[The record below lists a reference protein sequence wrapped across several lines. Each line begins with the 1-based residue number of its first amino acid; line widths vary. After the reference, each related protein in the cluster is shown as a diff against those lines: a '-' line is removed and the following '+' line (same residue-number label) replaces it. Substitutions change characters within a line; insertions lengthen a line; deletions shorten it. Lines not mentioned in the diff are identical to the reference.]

1 MSHWHAAHT
10 GEGNQMTPRMMAGCT
25 VAIIGFCLYSHAKMA
40 AKPAGPPAG
49 ADVEVAKIGSEK
61 EALLPILA
69 PGKGGSPSKL
79 ARASSG
85 ERSSR
90 GTIKAVRF
98 DRSS

>member
-1 MSHWHAAHT
+1 
-10 GEGNQMTPRMMAGCT
+10 MTPRMMAGCT

-40 AKPAGPPAG
+40 AKPVGPAAG
-49 ADVEVAKIGSEK
+49 ADVEAAKIGSEK
-61 EALLPILA
+61 DNLLPILA
-69 PGKGGSPSKL
+69 PGKGGSNKEGSPSKL

-85 ERSSR
+85 ERSAR